1 MSEDV
6 VVVEARTGMRLRAHD
21 GRSVLLRPGTY
32 AVARQLI
39 QRTLDASARV
49 DVVDRAP
56 TAEELATAREKG
68 LVAEEVATQPS
79 DPRTLTDL
87 RKAELQEIADLLGV
101 DREGNKS
108 DLVDRLA
115 GSLEVEGILWD
126 SPASEIY
133 ARLRERTE

>member
-21 GRSVLLRPGTY
+21 GRSVLLRPGTH

-39 QRTLDASARV
+39 QRTVDASARV